1 MDQLTAEFKAFAQ
14 EKRVDLLGIAP
25 IDRFSGVAANHHPQ
39 SIFPETRSVIVLG
52 KRITRGTLRGLEEGT
67 QFDVYGQYG
76 LSWLADRMLAIT
88 TISLATF
95 LEDHRC
101 EAVPLQ
107 DLPPQ
112 IPPSGIAVKPG
123 IPAPNVMVDIRDA
136 AVRAGVGEI
145 GYCGEILTPE
155 FGPRQRF
162 QMILTDA
169 ELTPTPLCQA
179 SVCDE
184 CKECVSACPL
194 NAIAT
199 GADERLEICGKT
211 MTVASIDY
219 GACRSCKNGA
229 RGNPNHPAGRPD
241 RLGALC
247 TRTCV
252 DHLERADRVSN
263 QFAGTFR
270 KRPAWQIDHTG
281 QPSLQNT

>member
-25 IDRFSGVAANHHPQ
+25 IDRFSGVAANRHPQ

-67 QFDVYGQYG
+67 QFDLYGQYG

-95 LEDHRC
+95 LEDHRY
-101 EAVPLQ
+101 EAVPVQ

-112 IPPSGIAVKPG
+112 IPPSGVAVKPG
-123 IPAPNVMVDIRDA
+123 LPPPNVMVDVRDA
-136 AVRAGVGEI
+136 AVRAGLGEI

-169 ELTPTPLCQA
+169 ELAPTPLCGT
-179 SVCDE
+179 SVCDQ
-184 CKECVSACPL
+184 CKECVAACPL
-194 NAIAT
+194 GAIS
-199 GADERLEICGKT
+199 ADETEALEICGKT
-211 MTVASIDY
+211 MTVASVNY
-219 GACRSCKNGA
+219 SVCRSCKNGA
-229 RGNPNHPAGRPD
+229 RANPHHPAGRPD

-247 TRTCV
+247 MRTCV
-252 DHLERADRVSN
+252 DHLERGGRVSN
-263 QFAGTFR
+263 QFAAPFR

-281 QPSLQNT
+281 QPSLQNA